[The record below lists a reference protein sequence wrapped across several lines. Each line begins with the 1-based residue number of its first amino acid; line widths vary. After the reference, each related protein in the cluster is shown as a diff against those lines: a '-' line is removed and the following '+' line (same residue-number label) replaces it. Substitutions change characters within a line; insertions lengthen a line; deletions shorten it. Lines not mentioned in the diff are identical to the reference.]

1 MLSSYIAAAMR
12 HAHYE
17 ILPEDAC
24 FYAEIEGFQ
33 GIYAT
38 GITLE
43 ACREELLEVL
53 EEWILLSVARH
64 LPLPL
69 TPQPASY
76 STNTPCSPRRPTAL
90 TD

>member
-1 MLSSYIAAAMR
+1 MLSTYIAAAMR

-17 ILPEDAC
+17 ILPEDTC
-24 FYAEIEGFQ
+24 FYAEIAGFQ

-64 LPLPL
+64 LPLPIVDGIRL
-69 TPQPASY
+69 AVGTLEEELSLESA
-76 STNTPCSPRRPTAL
+76 
-90 TD
+90 